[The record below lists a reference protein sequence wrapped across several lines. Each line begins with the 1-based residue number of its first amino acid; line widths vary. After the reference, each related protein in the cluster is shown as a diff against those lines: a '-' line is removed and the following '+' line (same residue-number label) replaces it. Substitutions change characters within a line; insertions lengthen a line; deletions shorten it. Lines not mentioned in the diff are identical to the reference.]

1 MKFSFSSRHR
11 KNDIHLDKLN
21 EKKET
26 KNKINKLKVIQLE
39 EPKEESFHFISPRK
53 SAKITLE
60 QEDDIFKTEM
70 NNKKPIELFQ
80 DNPKVDSKIF
90 ELKNNNNKKSV
101 NEYDS
106 DCNITNFKSVMDK
119 SNISESFNKIINQN
133 NSIIETN
140 KKENDLTNDKIDE
153 TTNTTL
159 KNNTIDELRNNN
171 GTKDYKKLIK
181 FCRNMLNK
189 NKGIKIYNMYPTSQ
203 DININDL
210 DDKESSYCNINNN
223 DDNHMISPYKTEE
236 NFNSYYQRTNDKNIK
251 SPYNNI
257 KSKLIKNIPL
267 NKTYVNEFQNNSNLK
282 YYNQMIYINKTI
294 SKNKQSK
301 ISFEDSLSYFNKTH
315 NKFYSSLYTNRSHSL
330 INKTTNNNIGSNSLF
345 IKSNNKNK
353 FKALSHSKFI
363 YKKQIIKK
371 NKDDINNII
380 ISTKDEKIKNKILKN
395 KSFKKEKYN
404 LNTFRINIKSIKKKE
419 NKKEKEKPINFKNN
433 IIIQNFNNYNLNSYN
448 TAKNIDSNF
457 IKYDTHNNCD
467 KNKNLNNKKTEKN
480 NSARNSVVLDIK
492 INKRC
497 FSKNSERKFTK
508 YIL

>member
-80 DNPKVDSKIF
+80 DNPKVDTKIF

-371 NKDDINNII
+371 NKDDINII

-433 IIIQNFNNYNLNSYN
+433 IIIQNFNNYNLNTYN
-448 TAKNIDSNF
+448 SNKNINPNF
-457 IKYDTHNNCD
+457 INFETYTNSNEETINKVNDSI
-467 KNKNLNNKKTEKN
+467 KNRRKNLI
-480 NSARNSVVLDIK
+480 LDIK

-497 FSKNSERKFTK
+497 FSKKEKKHKKF
-508 YIL
+508 IL